1 MATARIKHEGK
12 TYEID
17 LNGKYS
23 KEDRRILESLGI
35 IETEK
40 PKKKYKNV
48 KQEKEDQPEDDE

>member
-35 IETEK
+35 IETDK

-48 KQEKEDQPEDDE
+48 KQEKETEDDE

>member
-1 MATARIKHEGK
+1 MARAKVRHPDTGQVHYIELDG
-12 TYEID
+12 
-17 LNGKYS
+17 NYS

-48 KQEKEDQPEDDE
+48 KQEKDTEDDE

>member
-12 TYEID
+12 TYEIE

-48 KQEKEDQPEDDE
+48 KQEKDTDEDE